1 MGGGKAALAEV
12 LRLPVD
18 EKGSEYVNG
27 LITGPPKLERV
38 EVRPRDPGF
47 AFQALV
53 VELDLPE
60 IGVVVLD
67 RRKCSVLA
75 DNRMSYILSTAT
87 KVFLVGSDG
96 AGVELRSSV

>member
-27 LITGPPKLERV
+27 LITGPPKLDRV
-38 EVRPRDPGF
+38 EVRPRDPVF
-47 AFQALV
+47 VAQACV
-53 VELDLPE
+53 AEFDLAE
-60 IGVVVLD
+60 IGVVLLD

-87 KVFLVGSDG
+87 KVFLVGPDG
-96 AGVELRSSV
+96 AGVEARSSA